1 MADIRKEFECL
12 IDASVVECVDRL
24 ELPARSERSE
34 PVPDSYRSGSTGR
47 WLMNDEKLSRR
58 LWLHQAKAM
67 KIAAERRNLVIST
80 GTASGKSLIF
90 QSTAFRILD
99 TDDEAVVAVFY
110 PLKALSNDQLVS
122 WRRAAK
128 LAGLREQD
136 VVKVDGD
143 IPRTSRSQLL
153 EKARIVLMTPDVCHA
168 WLLNE
173 ISNPIHRTFLARTKL
188 IVIDEAH
195 VLEGVFGSNF
205 AYLFRRLCTARF
217 LVQGKGHSTALQVIA
232 ASATISTP
240 DQHLNALTGQQ
251 FETVGEEEDGAP
263 RHKRSV
269 VHIAAANRREADVVD
284 PIHKA
289 LVNAAT
295 DGSFITFV
303 DSRQGA
309 ERLAVRIDNTSLVK
323 PYRSGYEAKDRLD
336 IEHALRDGFLRGV
349 ISTSALELG
358 IDIPHFAVG
367 LNIGIPVT
375 RKSFRQR
382 LGRVGRQRPG
392 TFGLIAE
399 PYAFKRFGST
409 LAEYYARS
417 VEPSYLYLQN
427 RFMQFAHARCLA
439 EELEMLG
446 VRGKKALPTAVS
458 WPEGFTEVFE
468 FAYSGGPAARPREFD
483 HIYRIGSDQPHFNYP
498 LRNVPEDAFKVV
510 NRRSSGPVS
519 SPADV
524 ARLTVQQAIREA
536 FPGAIYLHMAK
547 GWRVYEW
554 RSTSFEKAIRVSP
567 TKSLTPPQPLIRTFV
582 NFSLERDGIVEGRYR
597 SGERGFL
604 AECHLQ
610 INERVE
616 GFREAGEPKY
626 YKDLRHEKPWMT
638 PKTRD
643 FRTTG
648 VVMRVEEDWFRQRGV
663 KQLVVDGLRDLMLRE
678 YSISPQDVAA
688 VATNISLIRNG
699 QREAVSDVVVLFD
712 ETHGSLRLTE
722 LVYLRLNELLNQ
734 LERSVRLMPPDDDR
748 ISRNIVVSLGTWL
761 DHLGKEED
769 AEPGI
774 ARLDDG
780 NDWLQVYEV
789 GSVVAR
795 KDAQGVLHD
804 MEIIGHEY
812 SAINDQIQLFYLY
825 KTNRPIKAMVSADFV
840 EAIGDEWSTVYLNRT
855 TGEKRE
861 SLDDEEE

>member
-1 MADIRKEFECL
+1 M
-12 IDASVVECVDRL
+12 
-24 ELPARSERSE
+24 
-34 PVPDSYRSGSTGR
+34 
-47 WLMNDEKLSRR
+47 
-58 LWLHQAKAM
+58 
-67 KIAAERRNLVIST
+67 
-80 GTASGKSLIF
+80 
-90 QSTAFRILD
+90 
-99 TDDEAVVAVFY
+99 
-110 PLKALSNDQLVS
+110 
-122 WRRAAK
+122 
-128 LAGLREQD
+128 
-136 VVKVDGD
+136 
-143 IPRTSRSQLL
+143 
-153 EKARIVLMTPDVCHA
+153 
-168 WLLNE
+168 
-173 ISNPIHRTFLARTKL
+173 
-188 IVIDEAH
+188 
-195 VLEGVFGSNF
+195 
-205 AYLFRRLCTARF
+205 
-217 LVQGKGHSTALQVIA
+217 
-232 ASATISTP
+232 
-240 DQHLNALTGQQ
+240 
-251 FETVGEEEDGAP
+251 
-263 RHKRSV
+263 
-269 VHIAAANRREADVVD
+269 
-284 PIHKA
+284 
-289 LVNAAT
+289 
-295 DGSFITFV
+295 
-303 DSRQGA
+303 
-309 ERLAVRIDNTSLVK
+309 
-323 PYRSGYEAKDRLD
+323 
-336 IEHALRDGFLRGV
+336 
-349 ISTSALELG
+349 
-358 IDIPHFAVG
+358 
-367 LNIGIPVT
+367 
-375 RKSFRQR
+375 
-382 LGRVGRQRPG
+382 
-392 TFGLIAE
+392 
-399 PYAFKRFGST
+399 
-409 LAEYYARS
+409 
-417 VEPSYLYLQN
+417 
-427 RFMQFAHARCLA
+427 
-439 EELEMLG
+439 
-446 VRGKKALPTAVS
+446 
-458 WPEGFTEVFE
+458 FE
-468 FAYSGGPAARPREFD
+468 FAYTGGPAARPREFD
-483 HIYRIGSDQPHFNYP
+483 HIYRIGGDQPHFNYP

-510 NRRSSGPVS
+510 HRRSSGPVS

-626 YKDLRHEKPWMT
+626 YKDLRNEKPWMT
-638 PKTRD
+638 SKTRD

-648 VVMRVEEDWFRQRGV
+648 VVMRVEENWFRQRGV

-678 YSISPQDVAA
+678 YSISPQDVTA

-712 ETHGSLRLTE
+712 ETYGSLRLTE

-734 LERSVRLMPPDDDR
+734 LERSVRVMPPDDDR

-804 MEIIGHEY
+804 MEITGHEY

-840 EAIGDEWSTVYLNRT
+840 EAIGDEWSTVYLNRA